1 MYGWMEIGEFF
12 GYNYNAGTS
21 GGTCSSQSP
30 RVMIIH
36 GSDDMVRFCGS
47 IGAEFWAMGRG
58 AEFS

>member
-30 RVMIIH
+30 GVMIIH

-47 IGAEFWAMGRG
+47 IGAEF
-58 AEFS
+58 